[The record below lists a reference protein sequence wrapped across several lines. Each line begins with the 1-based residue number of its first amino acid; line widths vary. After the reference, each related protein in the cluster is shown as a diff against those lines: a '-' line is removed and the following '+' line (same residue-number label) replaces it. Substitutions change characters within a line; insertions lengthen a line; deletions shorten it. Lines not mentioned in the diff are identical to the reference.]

1 MRKRVQGVSEEI
13 PRRLLFQP
21 SMRRVNT
28 DKNEAVYFRTSDGEE
43 GASPSGGPEGGAKYQ
58 RSRADL

>member
-1 MRKRVQGVSEEI
+1 
-13 PRRLLFQP
+13 
-21 SMRRVNT
+21 MRRVNT
-28 DKNEAVYFRTSDGEE
+28 DKNEAVHFRTSDGEE